1 MPCCVISKQGKREQM
16 KYLLPDVSTA
26 AGVMHACKC
35 GAYSALAYIACCFL
49 IDLSAI
55 SMANKFAE
63 DFASFTTGTNRHAYS
78 YVKELYKDWYGA
90 GMYVAIDVVFL
101 ILILPFAYRVKTC
114 KGYISSVIVFV
125 LIAISTFF
133 RYILYSGY
141 NSNVVQ
147 QLDGLAVPS
156 VFVGFVALYGSLHG
170 IFGTF
175 SEQSRNLIFSKR
187 NSSQGLSSSSVTE
200 EYIDKY
206 SLPIF
211 IVSVFLVYI
220 YFENFRTTSNKD
232 TVKNI
237 QNSATT
243 TTSAETIETLI
254 SRETEG
260 FSADDKELNT
270 TYARLRELLPT
281 DEMKSLILS
290 ERKWIKYKESE
301 CNNIHAK
308 GSSGLLESLRCQR
321 RMTQERIVYL
331 KTLLD
336 RALVSD

>member
-1 MPCCVISKQGKREQM
+1 MQK
-16 KYLLPDVSTA
+16 KYLLTDVSTA
-26 AGVMHACKC
+26 AGVVHACKC
-35 GAYSALAYIACCFL
+35 GAYSALAYIGCCFL
-49 IDLSAI
+49 IDFIAI
-55 SMANKFAE
+55 RMANTFSQNI
-63 DFASFTTGTNRHAYS
+63 ASLAAGTNSDAYPI
-78 YVKELYKDWYGA
+78 VKKLYEDWYDA

-101 ILILPFAYRVKTC
+101 IFILPFAYRVKTC

-133 RYILYSGY
+133 RYLLYS
-141 NSNVVQ
+141 SNNANVIQ

-156 VFVGFVALYGSLHG
+156 AFVGFVALYGSLHG

-175 SEQSRNLIFSKR
+175 SEQSRNLIFAKR

-200 EYIDKY
+200 EYVDKY
-206 SLPIF
+206 FLPIF
-211 IVSVFLVYI
+211 IVSVFVVYI
-220 YFENFRTTSNKD
+220 YFENYRTTSNID
-232 TVKNI
+232 TAKSI
-237 QNSATT
+237 QDSATT

-254 SRETEG
+254 SRETVG

-290 ERKWIKYKESE
+290 ERKWVKYKESE

-308 GSSGLLESLRCQR
+308 G
-321 RMTQERIVYL
+321 
-331 KTLLD
+331 D
-336 RALVSD
+336 